1 MKPAA
6 QALHRSDDSPP
17 AGHAVQELTVAALTV
32 SRGGRTVVRGVDLR
46 VAAGE
51 IVSLLGPNGS
61 GRSST
66 ILAVAGLLPCDG
78 GTVSLGGRSLVGRRP
93 DRIRREGLSTVL
105 ENHRVLA
112 DLTVHDNLKVAGGR
126 RGDVRRGRIDR
137 VLATFPE
144 LEAHLDRPAGQLSGG
159 QQQMLALGQA
169 LASEPSFLLIDEM
182 SMGLAPVVVN
192 RLLEVLRT
200 LAADGIGVLLVEQ
213 FAHLA
218 LGISDRAYVMA
229 RGQIVYAG
237 VAAELHADADL
248 LHRLYMGIG
257 TDEEPAPPT
266 NGA

>member
-1 MKPAA
+1 
-6 QALHRSDDSPP
+6 
-17 AGHAVQELTVAALTV
+17 
-32 SRGGRTVVRGVDLR
+32 
-46 VAAGE
+46 
-51 IVSLLGPNGS
+51 
-61 GRSST
+61 
-66 ILAVAGLLPCDG
+66 
-78 GTVSLGGRSLVGRRP
+78 
-93 DRIRREGLSTVL
+93 
-105 ENHRVLA
+105 
-112 DLTVHDNLKVAGGR
+112 
-126 RGDVRRGRIDR
+126 
-137 VLATFPE
+137 
-144 LEAHLDRPAGQLSGG
+144 
-159 QQQMLALGQA
+159 MLALGQA

-257 TDEEPAPPT
+257 TDEEPAPHT